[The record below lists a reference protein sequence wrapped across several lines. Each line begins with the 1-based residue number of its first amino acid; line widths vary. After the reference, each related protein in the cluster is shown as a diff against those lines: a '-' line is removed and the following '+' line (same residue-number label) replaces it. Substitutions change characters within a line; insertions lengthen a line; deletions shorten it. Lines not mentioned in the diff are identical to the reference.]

1 MKETTQFIFTS
12 DETTKNNLTKLGF
25 SEIPSGDSFFIFIN
39 DSTLKFDDT
48 IPVYK
53 IGFTNKLMF

>member
-1 MKETTQFIFTS
+1 MRETTQFIFTS

-25 SEIPSGDSFFIFIN
+25 SEIPSGSSFFIFIN

-48 IPVYK
+48 IPVEK
-53 IGFTNKLMF
+53 IGFTDKLMF